1 MRKEFLTAGLL
12 LSSSLMFAQGLGI
25 ETENIAV
32 DDFFRNETDL
42 PGVRKLNSGSKILVT
57 YVGDW
62 PEEMKGAFEY
72 AVKIWEENLPMNL
85 PINIRATLPD
95 SMSGRRVLSTVKM
108 NSHEFPNYGVNE
120 TLYPMPLVKYVSLRE
135 HTLYNS
141 LHTFAHVDN
150 LTGYFD
156 TPDIEITYNR
166 DMLDEFSFNIDVKSE
181 NKYDFV
187 TLALRDIAMGLGF
200 NNRYLA
206 DTDSG
211 ELLIPSEPRTPFEQK
226 IFSAL
231 GSPTDLSAAYGNATK
246 GSLNVGWGVSLYAPN
261 PFKNGESLRYTVA
274 DDGMPLSDLL
284 AYDFPK
290 GYVMRDISNYDWTGF
305 FSAMMGWKRDI
316 ITGNQSSNIDENISD
331 EIVIPYQGE
340 FNFSFSEP
348 DALFAR
354 IEEKQNLKTE
364 TDSIDIPYVS
374 IGEYCEPYYL
384 GRDQTGLRELG
395 NIPMLI
401 VSVQKKDG
409 SWETLSSHYV
419 SGSDSV
425 PLRLDTITLKEPQE
439 NYARSTTGNL
449 KYRFVQKIHNTM
461 GYLNSYDYKVQY
473 LTRDYLPQKAV
484 IGYSGIYEEE
494 DSPSRIASESDE
506 YSIDV
511 KIGLRNVEGVTQV
524 IVEQTDEGYPVP
536 FRYVVKD
543 FQKGYFVANL
553 DRELSAKL
561 LVISFNKNG
570 QVRSEAINIP
580 ALGYP
585 EITKVSI
592 KAEDNRLSIGGIPK
606 WMKNCGKISYTIS
619 SALNPTSIIRGT
631 LSDIGEVNISN
642 LQRGIYV
649 VSVFNNGNMIGS
661 DKFIK

>member
-1 MRKEFLTAGLL
+1 
-12 LSSSLMFAQGLGI
+12 MF
-25 ETENIAV
+25 
-32 DDFFRNETDL
+32 
-42 PGVRKLNSGSKILVT
+42 
-57 YVGDW
+57 
-62 PEEMKGAFEY
+62 
-72 AVKIWEENLPMNL
+72 
-85 PINIRATLPD
+85 
-95 SMSGRRVLSTVKM
+95 
-108 NSHEFPNYGVNE
+108 
-120 TLYPMPLVKYVSLRE
+120 
-135 HTLYNS
+135 
-141 LHTFAHVDN
+141 
-150 LTGYFD
+150 
-156 TPDIEITYNR
+156 
-166 DMLDEFSFNIDVKSE
+166 
-181 NKYDFV
+181 
-187 TLALRDIAMGLGF
+187 GF

-316 ITGNQSSNIDENISD
+316 ITGSQSSNIDENISD

-348 DALFAR
+348 DATFVR
-354 IEEKQNLKTE
+354 IEEKQNRNTAA
-364 TDSIDIPYVS
+364 DSIDIPYVS

-395 NIPMLI
+395 NIPMLV
-401 VSVQKKDG
+401 VSVQKKDD
-409 SWETLSSHYV
+409 SWETLSSQYV
-419 SGSDSV
+419 SGSESV

-461 GYLNSYDYKVQY
+461 GCLNSYDYKVQY
-473 LTRDYLPQKAV
+473 LTRDYLPQKAI

-494 DSPSRIASESDE
+494 DGPSRIASESDE
-506 YSIDV
+506 YFIDV
-511 KIGLRNVEGVTQV
+511 KIGLRNIEGVTQV
-524 IVEQTDEGYPVP
+524 IVEQTDEGSPGP

-543 FQKGYFVANL
+543 FKKGYFVANL
-553 DRELSAKL
+553 DRELSTKL
-561 LVISFNKNG
+561 LVISFNENG

-585 EITKVSI
+585 EITNLSFKI
-592 KAEDNRLSIGGIPK
+592 KNDRLTVFGVPK
-606 WMKNCGKISYTIS
+606 NIQNNGKATYTIS
-619 SALNPTSIIRGT
+619 SAINPSIVNRGT
-631 LSDIGEVNISN
+631 LAETGEVNVSG
-642 LQRGIYV
+642 LQKGIYV
-649 VSVFNNGNMIGS
+649 ISISNNGNLIGS
-661 DKFIK
+661 GKFVK

>member
-246 GSLNVGWGVSLYAPN
+246 GSLNVGCGVSLYAPN

-348 DALFAR
+348 DSTFVR
-354 IEEKQNLKTE
+354 IEEKQNRNTAA
-364 TDSIDIPYVS
+364 DSIDIPYVS

-395 NIPMLI
+395 NIPMLV

-409 SWETLSSHYV
+409 SWETLSSQYV
-419 SGSDSV
+419 SGSESV

-511 KIGLRNVEGVTQV
+511 KVGLRNIEGATKV
-524 IVEQTDEGYPVP
+524 IVNQTDEGSPVH
-536 FRYVVKD
+536 FRYDVDD
-543 FQKGYFVANL
+543 FKQGFFVANL
-553 DRELSAKL
+553 DRELSTKL
-561 LVISFNKNG
+561 QVVCYNNNG
-570 QVRSEAINIP
+570 QTYSDPIYIP

-585 EITKVSI
+585 ELNDLTFKV
-592 KAEDNRLSIGGIPK
+592 DNNKLSIGGIPK
-606 WMKNCGKISYTIS
+606 KT
-619 SALNPTSIIRGT
+619 LNNSKVTYI
-631 LSDIGEVNISN
+631 ISN
-642 LQRGIYV
+642 LFIQSPLSSGVLTDECEVEISNLLEGFYII
-649 VSVFNNGNMIGS
+649 SVFNNGKMIGS
-661 DKFIK
+661 GKFIR